1 MMRPCGSACRSL
13 VRIFVRLAVTCGT
26 DLVRQDVKLAKV
38 GRVMHPSAS
47 LAPMSMVTS
56 DTRALCARRN
66 VTAAASC
73 EPPGYEQMPPLIMVT
88 VVSPGQPSLTRRRPG
103 WPLRSAAESWSA

>member
-1 MMRPCGSACRSL
+1 MMVPFGSAFRSL
-13 VRIFVRLAVTCGT
+13 VRIVVRWVVTCGT
-26 DLVRQDVKLAKV
+26 DLVRQDAKFV
-38 GRVMHPSAS
+38 REGRVMHPSAS

-56 DTRALCARRN
+56 DTRARCARRN

-73 EPPGYEQMPPLIMVT
+73 DPPGYEQRPPLIMVT

-103 WPLRSAAESWSA
+103 RLLRSAAEI